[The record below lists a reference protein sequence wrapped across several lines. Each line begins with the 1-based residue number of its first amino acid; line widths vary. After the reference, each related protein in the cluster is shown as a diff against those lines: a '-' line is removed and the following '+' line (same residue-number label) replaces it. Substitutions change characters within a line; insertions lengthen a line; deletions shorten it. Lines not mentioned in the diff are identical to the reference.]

1 MAKVKVNIRRW
12 GLRFKKVKSCRVLQ
26 KMHPASSKKWNTPQA
41 LKGFFCCFVTQIFQN
56 YLEWRCLINS
66 WHRFKLGVKNCKAGT
81 QKEQF
86 IKLLWF
92 VSKWLMKIVKKK
104 TFELTVIYLKL
115 FCDFFSLHG
124 VFRDKN
130 VTRVQLGIIFR
141 KQFAQTLMFSEQN
154 V

>member
-1 MAKVKVNIRRW
+1 
-12 GLRFKKVKSCRVLQ
+12 
-26 KMHPASSKKWNTPQA
+26 
-41 LKGFFCCFVTQIFQN
+41 
-56 YLEWRCLINS
+56 
-66 WHRFKLGVKNCKAGT
+66 
-81 QKEQF
+81 
-86 IKLLWF
+86 
-92 VSKWLMKIVKKK
+92 MKIVKKK

-130 VTRVQLGIIFR
+130 VTPVQLGIIFR